1 MAVKENH
8 VFDDILS
15 YVETATTK
23 YFTEGAASVAGSFQS
38 TAHVLVTIYVLLY
51 GWMLLRGLVQ
61 EPLMDGVARII
72 KASFIFTFATN
83 SSLYAHDVATFLYDW
98 PPALV
103 GALSGSEITNTTQL
117 LDQIADTG
125 LDLASKAWQT
135 AKLTN
140 LGGYLLAFILFVVT
154 LVVAAIT
161 AVLIISSKFGLALL
175 LALGPIFILMALFD
189 ATRKFFDMW
198 LSTCITAGFTI
209 VLVSMAA
216 SLMFKYYAASFEAA
230 SEHVTKNGGIVSLG
244 DIVIP
249 TVVGIIAVFFIYGIP
264 QLAGSLGGG
273 ISTASAAAASWAY
286 DKLRGATPSPKR
298 VGKAGYEAG
307 KALYNKARNV
317 PGSFNRGQGKSN
329 SVQSNPKSVYRRI
342 TSSRSARAK
351 RAA

>member
-8 VFDDILS
+8 IFDDILG

-23 YFTEGAASVAGSFQS
+23 YFTDGAASVAGSFQS
-38 TAHVLVTIYVLLY
+38 TAHILVTIYVLLY

-61 EPLMDGVARII
+61 EPIMEAVARII
-72 KASFIFTFATN
+72 KASFIVTFATD
-83 SSLYAHDVATFLYDW
+83 SSLYAQEVATFLYDW
-98 PPALV
+98 PPALA
-103 GALSGSEITNTTQL
+103 GTFSGSKITNTTQL
-117 LDQIADTG
+117 LNQIADSG

-135 AKLTN
+135 AKLSN

-161 AVLIISSKFGLALL
+161 ATLIISSKFGLALL
-175 LALGPIFILMALFD
+175 LALGPIFILMMLFD

-209 VLVSMAA
+209 SLVSMAA
-216 SLMFKYYAASFEAA
+216 TLMFKYYAGSFEAA
-230 SEHVTKNGGIVSLG
+230 SEHVTKNAGIVTLG

-249 TVVGIIAVFFIYGIP
+249 TVAGIITVYLILGIP

-273 ISTASAAAASWAY
+273 ISTASAGAASWAY
-286 DKLRGATPSPKR
+286 DKLRGATPSPKQ

-307 KALYNKARNV
+307 KTLYNKARNV
-317 PGSFNRGQGKSN
+317 AGRNVQGN
-329 SVQSNPKSVYRRI
+329 SIQGAPKSVYRRI
-342 TSSRSARAK
+342 TSSRSTRTT